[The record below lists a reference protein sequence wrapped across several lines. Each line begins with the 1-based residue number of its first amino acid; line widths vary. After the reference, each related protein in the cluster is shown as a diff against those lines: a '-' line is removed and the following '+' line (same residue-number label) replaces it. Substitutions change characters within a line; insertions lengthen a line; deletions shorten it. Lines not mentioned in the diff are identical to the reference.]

1 MYLDHFGLDQ
11 PPFKITPNTEFFYT
25 GGNRG
30 AILDA
35 LLYAILHGEGIVK
48 VTGEIGSGKT
58 MLCRML
64 ESLLPQ
70 NVEAIYLAN
79 PSLSR
84 EEVFHAIAGE
94 LNLATDG
101 KRASETIRLMQ
112 NYLIEK
118 HAAGRQVV
126 LLVEEAQ
133 AMPLDTLEE
142 IRLLSNLETS
152 HHKLLQIVLFGQ
164 PELDENLNLPGMR
177 QLKERITH
185 NFKVPPLAQADIPEY
200 LMFRMRAAGYRGPD
214 IFSSGAVKLIA
225 AASRGITRRINVLAD
240 KALLAAFAENTHA
253 IQPKH
258 VKAAI
263 KDSEFSAAARSLP
276 LKRAGSAIALLG
288 LGAALGAGW
297 QHLASA
303 PASMPAAKQAV
314 EAAPPPAAQPAEP
327 AQTLAPPAAAAASSS
342 AAAQTEPVQTP
353 LTHPAADE
361 GPPASLLQQRLEAT
375 RTWLAG
381 ENDANHTIQLM
392 LVTDTGEASRTEQTL
407 GKINRGIGLQEVYV
421 YPVSITAESQFV
433 ILYGNFPSRAQA
445 LASLGALP
453 PSLKVNRPM
462 LRTVKGIRDEMA
474 KQQQR

>member
-1 MYLDHFGLDQ
+1 MYLDHFGLNQ

-164 PELDENLNLPGMR
+164 PELDENLSLPGMR

-276 LKRAGSAIALLG
+276 LKKVGSAIALLG

-303 PASMPAAKQAV
+303 PTSMPAAKPAV

-327 AQTLAPPAAAAASSS
+327 AQTLAPPAAPS

-353 LTHPAADE
+353 IARPAEDE
-361 GPPASLLQQRLEAT
+361 GAPASLLQQRLEAT

-392 LVTDTGEASRTEQTL
+392 LVTDTDEASRTEQTL
-407 GKINRGIGLQEVYV
+407 AKINREIGLQEVYV
-421 YPVSITAESQFV
+421 YPVSITAESQFA
-433 ILYGNFPSRAQA
+433 ILFGNFPSRAQA
-445 LASLGALP
+445 LAALGTLP
-453 PSLKVNRPM
+453 PGYKVNRPM
-462 LRTVKGIRDEMA
+462 LRTLKGIRDEMA